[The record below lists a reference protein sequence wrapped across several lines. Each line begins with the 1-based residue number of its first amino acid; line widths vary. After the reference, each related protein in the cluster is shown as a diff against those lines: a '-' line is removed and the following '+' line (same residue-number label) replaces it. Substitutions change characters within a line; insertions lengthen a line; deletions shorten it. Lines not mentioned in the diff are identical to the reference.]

1 MSNAKASSRFF
12 IVDLLSDVFR
22 AVVETDEQTNSG
34 RARKSRDSSEPC
46 SRLEPIDVCRGRTTS
61 SRRER
66 VIAVAP
72 VSFGTEGRAQPI
84 ACRRV
89 EDAGDL
95 IPEKR
100 PE

>member
-1 MSNAKASSRFF
+1 
-12 IVDLLSDVFR
+12 
-22 AVVETDEQTNSG
+22 
-34 RARKSRDSSEPC
+34 
-46 SRLEPIDVCRGRTTS
+46 VCRGRTTS

-66 VIAVAP
+66 VIAGAP
-72 VSFGTEGRAQPI
+72 VSFETEGRAQPI
-84 ACRRV
+84 ASRRV